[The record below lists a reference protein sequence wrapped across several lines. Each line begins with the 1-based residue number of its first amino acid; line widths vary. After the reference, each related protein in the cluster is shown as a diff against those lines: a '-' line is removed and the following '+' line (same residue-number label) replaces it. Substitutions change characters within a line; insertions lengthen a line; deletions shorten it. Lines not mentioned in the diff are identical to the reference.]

1 MKQRKQSFYN
11 SIAGYL
17 FVLPMLLTT
26 MLLTIIPIFLSGI
39 ISFTDWNFITGL
51 GNIHFIGFGNYEEL
65 FKDEHF
71 WRAMKNNLT
80 MILTVP
86 FSMIIALV
94 LAVLIDRVTYFKSF
108 FKVIYFMPFI
118 SSFVAVSLLWRVLY
132 HPTSGPINGFLKS
145 IGIANPPLWLADP
158 QYALIAVMIIMVWT
172 GLGFNMILFIAGLQG
187 IPKDLYEA
195 ADMDGASKFRQF
207 MNVTIP
213 MLSPTIFFLLITGII
228 GSFKVFDLVMVLTE
242 GGPAGSTSVIVHYL
256 YEVAFVN
263 LRSGYASAIG
273 ILLLFSLMI
282 VTVVQWFG
290 QKKWVNY

>member
-132 HPTSGPINGFLKS
+132 HPTNGPINGFLKS

-195 ADMDGASKFRQF
+195 ADIDGASKFRQF

>member
-1 MKQRKQSFYN
+1 
-11 SIAGYL
+11 
-17 FVLPMLLTT
+17 MLLTT
-26 MLLTIIPIFLSGI
+26 MLLTIIPIFLSGV

-51 GNIHFIGFGNYEEL
+51 GNIHFIGFGNYGEL

-195 ADMDGASKFRQF
+195 ADIDGASKFRQF